1 MWSLKKNHIFKWHVL
16 TDKEKCSVCNIMW
29 KSKKLYFWHIFGGP
43 NISFWLN
50 EHFIGEGGENLM
62 SVQNSES
69 IDVDGCL
76 ALAVKNQELEVN

>member
-1 MWSLKKNHIFKWHVL
+1 MYWLTRKNAQYVILCEKVRNCIFD
-16 TDKEKCSVCNIMW
+16 T
-29 KSKKLYFWHIFGGP
+29 YGGP

-69 IDVDGCL
+69 IDEDGCL
-76 ALAVKNQELEVN
+76 ALAVENHGLEVN